1 MSDPGSPKVDG
12 GGVEPTG
19 SASNH
24 IVVNE
29 KDVRRIAFGAFVGTA
44 LEWYDYFLFGLAA
57 ALVFNRLFFTDL
69 NDVAAAMAAFA
80 TFGVGF
86 LARPLGAWLFG
97 LMGDRVGRRPVL
109 IISIIAIGTATG
121 LVGLLPDYGAI
132 GVAAPIALTVLRLL
146 QGLAVG
152 GEWGGATTLAIEHAP
167 PERRA
172 RYASWVQL
180 GSPVGTLMS
189 SAAFALVLVMPEEQF
204 DAYGWRIPFLAA
216 FPLLAVA
223 LWIRMR
229 VEESPVFQ
237 QLEEQADAPKV
248 GAFDVF
254 RKGAKPL
261 AIAVAA
267 AFLGV
272 GGFYIMNTYVVSYA
286 TTVLGVERQLVVN
299 ATLAAAAVQII
310 VIVFAGRFAEK
321 IGPGKLMG
329 WGGIL
334 TAALA
339 WPLWALI
346 DTGSIIAIT
355 LAICLG
361 IGSLTISYAVTGA
374 VLSELFPAQLRYSGV
389 SLGYNI
395 AGALSGFL
403 PFIATALT
411 GQTDEPS
418 SGAAIALLI
427 VVALIT
433 ATAGFIASRNRV
445 VDDIV
450 VSSS

>member
-1 MSDPGSPKVDG
+1 MSDPAGPKIAG
-12 GGVEPTG
+12 EGVEPTG

-310 VIVFAGRFAEK
+310 VIVFASRFAEK

-403 PFIATALT
+403 PFIATVLT

>member
-1 MSDPGSPKVDG
+1 MSDPAGPKIAG
-12 GGVEPTG
+12 EGVEPTG

-403 PFIATALT
+403 PFIATVLT

>member
-1 MSDPGSPKVDG
+1 MSDPASLKVAG
-12 GGVEPTG
+12 EGVEPTG

-334 TAALA
+334 TALLA

-346 DTGSIIAIT
+346 DTGSIAAIT

-403 PFIATALT
+403 PFIATPLA
-411 GQTDEPS
+411 G
-418 SGAAIALLI
+418 IAGGDNLYSERI
-427 VVALIT
+427 CRVCPMRDRR
-433 ATAGFIASRNRV
+433 RN
-445 VDDIV
+445 
-450 VSSS
+450 